1 MTIFRRPCRL
11 KGESLSNY
19 PQHCS
24 DNISTTVS
32 YPQQIATRAI
42 HTIPAIYNSE
52 SDPYVYPF
60 MQIQVFRYLSRISES
75 FGFVWNFNK
84 IL

>member
-19 PQHCS
+19 PQQCS
-24 DNISTTVS
+24 NNIPTTVF

-42 HTIPAIYNSE
+42 HTIYAIFNSE
-52 SDPYVYPF
+52 ADPYVYPC
-60 MQIQVFRYLSRISES
+60 MQIQVSHYLPRISES